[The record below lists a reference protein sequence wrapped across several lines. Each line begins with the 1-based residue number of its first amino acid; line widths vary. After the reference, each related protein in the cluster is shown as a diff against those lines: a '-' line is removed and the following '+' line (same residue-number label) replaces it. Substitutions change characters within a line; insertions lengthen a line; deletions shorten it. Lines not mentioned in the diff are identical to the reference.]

1 MFQNSCTEMAWK
13 LNRIVH
19 SQKKAKYLAGLIS
32 LCFLPVCAL
41 MGRFVVPSGVENY
54 LGKGSAVIASGAR
67 ASFLSLHSFP
77 MQR

>member
-1 MFQNSCTEMAWK
+1 MLQNFCTEMAWK

-19 SQKKAKYLAGLIS
+19 SQKRAKYLADLIS

-41 MGRFVVPSGVENY
+41 MGRFIVPSGVENY

-67 ASFLSLHSFP
+67 ASFVSLPPFP
-77 MQR
+77 LQR